1 MIQVEKHTILNFLLL
16 LVALLE
22 HRVTSAT
29 YYVIPD
35 DYSLHHTDANT
46 FSLQH
51 YLNNTSKY
59 FVSHNQFH
67 FIQGQ
72 YYVDR
77 DLIIEDID
85 NFTITGPRIGQST
98 ITCTSPASIV
108 VLNAAAIKFLNISL
122 VNCIRNHKDY
132 INTLPMLSD
141 YHNKLYARD
150 SIWFSKLTDY
160 YTSLLIWNSSSVVI
174 YNMNIN
180 ATVNTSF
187 TAFLI
192 VNVKDSSL
200 VNVKVQVITHTDY
213 CETFNNH
220 PKEINGLKLFVY
232 FYNISGSGSLTIDNF
247 TTTLI
252 KHVQTTCSV

>member
-1 MIQVEKHTILNFLLL
+1 MIQVHKHTILNFLLL
-16 LVALLE
+16 LVALLV
-22 HRVTSAT
+22 HKVTSAT
-29 YYVIPD
+29 YVIPD
-35 DYSLHHTDANT
+35 DYSSHHTDANT

-51 YLNNTSKY
+51 YLNNTNKY
-59 FVSHNQFH
+59 FISHNQFH
-67 FIQGQ
+67 FMQGQ
-72 YYVDR
+72 HYVDR
-77 DLIIEDID
+77 DLIIEDVD
-85 NFTITGPRIGQST
+85 NFTITGPRIGQCN
-98 ITCTSPASIV
+98 IICTSPASIV
-108 VLNAAAIKFLNISL
+108 VLNATTIKFLNISL

-132 INTLPMLSD
+132 INTLLMLSD

-150 SIWFSKLTDY
+150 SIRFIKVTDY
-160 YTSLLIWNSSSVVI
+160 YTSLLIWNSSSVI

-213 CETFNNH
+213 CATFNNH